1 MRGHQSDRQTDHAA
15 AYNPADRQADC
26 QTDRQAAVIHFTSRG
41 GRIAQRVQHFYEERG
56 WNCMCRS
63 GQQTR
68 AAETEP
74 ETKPET
80 KPETGSKMKP
90 EIRTDPQ
97 DTLQEWIG
105 KRFADSSVIVFVGA
119 LGIAVRLIAPF
130 LVDKR
135 TDPAVLCGE
144 YVISVVSGH
153 IGGGNR
159 ETRLLADRL
168 GAAAVITTATDLN
181 GLFAVDV
188 FAAENKLTIRDMK
201 AAKQISA
208 FLLEGG
214 SVRIGSLVPVEGALP
229 AGVES
234 AGRIA
239 PGEGRYVTVHACEN
253 PWPRDPGLRNARV
266 CSSGFRD
273 AELRDPGLSLELLPR
288 SVVLGAGCRKGTDPE
303 KMERFLTDFLDRAAL
318 DWSAVSCLASIDL
331 KKDEKALTETAARH
345 QIPFRTFSPEELKK
359 AEGNFS
365 ASEFVRQTTGADNV
379 CERSAVCAA
388 GGGPLFLKK
397 TAFDGMTAAAALP
410 DQVLY
415 F

>member
-1 MRGHQSDRQTDHAA
+1 
-15 AYNPADRQADC
+15 
-26 QTDRQAAVIHFTSRG
+26 
-41 GRIAQRVQHFYEERG
+41 
-56 WNCMCRS
+56 MCRS

-68 AAETEP
+68 TVE
-74 ETKPET
+74 
-80 KPETGSKMKP
+80 MKP
-90 EIRTDPQ
+90 EIKTDSQ
-97 DTLQEWIG
+97 GTLREWIG
-105 KRFADSSVIVFVGA
+105 KRFADSAVIVFVGA

-130 LVDKR
+130 MVDKR
-135 TDPAVLCGE
+135 TDPAVLCVDERGE

-168 GAAAVITTATDLN
+168 EATAVITTATDLN

-188 FAAENKLTIRDMK
+188 FAAENELTICDMT

-214 SVRIGSLVPVEGALP
+214 SVRIESLVPVEGTLP

-234 AGRIA
+234 VGRIS
-239 PGEGRYVTVHACEN
+239 PGEGRYVTVYACEN
-253 PWPRDPGLRNARV
+253 P
-266 CSSGFRD
+266 GFRD
-273 AELRDPGLSLELLPR
+273 AGFRDAGLRNDGVRNSRLSLELIPR
-288 SVVLGAGCRKGTDPE
+288 SVVLGIGCRKGTDPE
-303 KMERFLTDFLDRAAL
+303 KMEGFLSDFLGKAAL

-345 QIPFRTFSPEELKK
+345 QIPFRTFSPEELMK
-359 AEGNFS
+359 AEGSFS
-365 ASEFVRQTTGADNV
+365 SSEFVRRTTGADNV

-410 DQVLY
+410 DQALY